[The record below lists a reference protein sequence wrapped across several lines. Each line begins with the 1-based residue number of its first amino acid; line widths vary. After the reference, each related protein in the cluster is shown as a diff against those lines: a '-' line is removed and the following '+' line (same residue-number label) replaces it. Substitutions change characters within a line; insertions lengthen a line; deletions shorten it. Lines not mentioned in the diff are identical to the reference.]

1 MDLCISILKLH
12 KPCQEQIFFHHSM
25 KFGSCIPHNFFRM
38 YRKLFKTFPPPIFTS
53 RENWVSG
60 RSFEDRVKF
69 PKKFYYYQSGASH
82 HHLPPTNHTAENN
95 FLDSSYNCSMPWT
108 AGIRPQREGKFK
120 LFFLSDRAKT
130 PDHDV
135 DSSSCSTQATK
146 AIVIDWIISLYVF
159 CFKKF

>member
-1 MDLCISILKLH
+1 MEAKNLWFSILKLH

-38 YRKLFKTFPPPIFTS
+38 FRKLFKTSPHRYLLPGKIELAGAVLKTESNSPK
-53 RENWVSG
+53 
-60 RSFEDRVKF
+60 SFIIIRVVT
-69 PKKFYYYQSGASH
+69 PTITRY
-82 HHLPPTNHTAENN
+82 LPPTNHTAENN

-146 AIVIDWIISLYVF
+146 AIVID
-159 CFKKF
+159 